1 MSEVTLEAKT
11 RTGTGSGV
19 AKKVRAAGRIP
30 AVLYGPGETPIT
42 LDFALPDFMHI
53 YHGGHG
59 ENVLVDLKVD
69 ANEAKK
75 VLFREVQRDPVTEAI
90 LHVDLLHVSLT
101 KKIRVRV
108 PVHLEGIANGVKNE
122 GGIMQFVMREVEIE
136 CLPTNIPETIDIDV
150 SEMGIHD
157 AIHVGDLPA
166 GDFEYID
173 DHARTVASVIPPT
186 VSTEAEEE
194 EEAAEEGAEAAA
206 EEGAEPER
214 IGEKADDDKKE
225 DDDKK

>member
-1 MSEVTLEAKT
+1 MSVVTLEAKA
-11 RTGTGSGV
+11 RTGTGTGV

-30 AVLYGPGETPIT
+30 AVLYGPGEQPVT
-42 LDFALPDFMHI
+42 LDFATPDFMHI

-59 ENVLVDLKVD
+59 ENVLVDLTID
-69 ANEAKK
+69 QGESKK

-108 PVHLEGIANGVKNE
+108 PVHLEGIANGVKND
-122 GGIMQFVMREVEIE
+122 GGIMQFVMRDVEVE
-136 CLPTNIPETIDIDV
+136 CLPMNIPDSINIDV
-150 SEMGIHD
+150 TEMNIQD
-157 AIHVGDLPA
+157 AVHVGDLPG
-166 GDFEYID
+166 GDFEFTD

-186 VSTEAEEE
+186 VSTEVE
-194 EEAAEEGAEAAA
+194 EEAAEEAAEEGA

-214 IGEKADDDKKE
+214 IGEKAEGDDKKE
-225 DDDKK
+225 DDPKSK

>member
-1 MSEVTLEAKT
+1 MSVVTLEAKT
-11 RTGTGSGV
+11 RKGTGKGV

-30 AVLYGPGETPIT
+30 AVLYGPGETPIA
-42 LDFALPDFMHI
+42 LDFALPDFMQI

-59 ENVLVDLKVD
+59 ENVLVDLMVD
-69 ANEAKK
+69 EKQSKK

-108 PVHLEGIANGVKNE
+108 PVHLEGIANGVRNE
-122 GGIMQFVMREVEIE
+122 GGIMQFVMREVEVE
-136 CLPTNIPETIDIDV
+136 CLPTNIPERISVDV
-150 SEMGIHD
+150 TEMDIHD
-157 AIHVGDLPA
+157 AIHVGDLPSA
-166 GDFEYID
+166 DFEFTD

-186 VSTEAEEE
+186 VSTEVE
-194 EEAAEEGAEAAA
+194 EEAAEEGAEEVV

-214 IGEKADDDKKE
+214 IGEKDDDKKE
-225 DDDKK
+225 GDDKKG